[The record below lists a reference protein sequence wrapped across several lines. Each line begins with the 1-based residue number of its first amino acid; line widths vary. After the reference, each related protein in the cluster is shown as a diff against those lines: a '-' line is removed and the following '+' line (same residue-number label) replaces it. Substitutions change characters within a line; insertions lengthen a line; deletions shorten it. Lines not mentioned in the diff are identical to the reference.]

1 MDHNLRLGGKKTQQS
16 VTNCKQPPVS
26 ETSAYEATATLF
38 NVIWSTIPSRTEP
51 GEIVMKKAIVI
62 ALSSLFILPAA
73 LATESTITTYTFTQS
88 EHRTISEIRLTARH
102 VGQEI
107 QHGATVDALYNAHNA
122 LASVL
127 TDPAMQI
134 ARAEEKNED
143 ERELAMK

>member
-1 MDHNLRLGGKKTQQS
+1 
-16 VTNCKQPPVS
+16 
-26 ETSAYEATATLF
+26 
-38 NVIWSTIPSRTEP
+38 
-51 GEIVMKKAIVI
+51 MKKAIVI
-62 ALSSLFILPAA
+62 ALSSLFTLPAA

-88 EHRTISEIRLTARH
+88 ENRTISEIRLTARH

-107 QHGATVDALYNAHNA
+107 RHGATVDALYNAHNA

-134 ARAEEKNED
+134 ARAEADED